1 MDKAEIRVNVEN
13 NRIKIYISSNEL
25 TDEKLNA
32 IKTNVQE
39 VIPEIGTM
47 IRNHILDE
55 IEVINNMGE
64 KVFEKRIK
72 KKRIYG

>member
-1 MDKAEIRVNVEN
+1 MNVEN